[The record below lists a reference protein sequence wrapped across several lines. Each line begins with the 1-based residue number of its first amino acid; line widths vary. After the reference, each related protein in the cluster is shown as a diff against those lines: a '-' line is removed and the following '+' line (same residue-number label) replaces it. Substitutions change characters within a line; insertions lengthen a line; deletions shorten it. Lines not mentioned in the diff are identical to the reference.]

1 MSITDWVRMPE
12 DEPGELL
19 DGQLVEEEVPDLVHE
34 TVVSWL
40 IGLLRAW
47 IIARGGF
54 VFGSEGKFVVGSQRG
69 RKPDVSVFFPGTAAL
84 PRRGAVR
91 VPPDI
96 VVEVISPTPRD
107 RRRDRIEKPDD
118 YAAFGVRYYWLIDP
132 EERSLEIL
140 ALGPDG
146 RYARALDAGLGW
158 DRRGPGVRRARDQ
171 PRRAVGRDRSPRPRR
186 ARRRGGVDVSKRRE
200 SRRAASEGE
209 GIPGSGGSPQ
219 RQSAVR
225 PNVPFAC
232 RALACRRLGEVRPR
246 RHPRWHRSA

>member
-1 MSITDWVRMPE
+1 MSVTDWAKMPE

-34 TVVSWL
+34 TAVSWL
-40 IGLLRAW
+40 VGLLRAW

-54 VFGSEGKFVVGSQRG
+54 VFGSEGKFVVGHRRG
-69 RKPDVSVFFPGTAAL
+69 RKPDVSVFFPGAAVL

-107 RRRDRIEKPDD
+107 RRRDRVEKPDD

-146 RYARALDAGLGW
+146 KYARALGAVSGRIADVPGCDALVIDLDELW
-158 DRRGPGVRRARDQ
+158 AEID
-171 PRRAVGRDRSPRPRR
+171 
-186 ARRRGGVDVSKRRE
+186 
-200 SRRAASEGE
+200 
-209 GIPGSGGSPQ
+209 
-219 RQSAVR
+219 
-225 PNVPFAC
+225 
-232 RALACRRLGEVRPR
+232 RLGPDAPDDAAE
-246 RHPRWHRSA
+246 

>member
-1 MSITDWVRMPE
+1 MSVTDWARMPE

-19 DGQLVEEEVPDLVHE
+19 DGQLVEEEGPDLVHE

-40 IGLLRAW
+40 IGLFRAW

-54 VFGSEGKFVVGSQRG
+54 VFGSEGKFAVGHQRG
-69 RKPDVSVFFPGTAAL
+69 RKPDVSVFLPGGSAL

-107 RRRDRIEKPDD
+107 RRCDRIEKPDD

-132 EERSLEIL
+132 EERGLEIL

-146 RYARALDAGLGW
+146 RYARALDAVSGRIA
-158 DRRGPGVRRARDQ
+158 DVPGCD
-171 PRRAVGRDRSPRPRR
+171 
-186 ARRRGGVDVSKRRE
+186 
-200 SRRAASEGE
+200 
-209 GIPGSGGSPQ
+209 
-219 RQSAVR
+219 
-225 PNVPFAC
+225 
-232 RALACRRLGEVRPR
+232 ALVIDLDELWAEIDRLGPDAPDDAAE
-246 RHPRWHRSA
+246 